1 MRSIVL
7 VLLSGLIASGL
18 GAAPLDM
25 KDDQGVRWICGGAGA
40 DERRALAALEP
51 QANLKLLLVTE
62 KRGGFLADV
71 EVSLFE
77 RGAGTAR
84 VAFRSDGPICLLKAP
99 AGTYRVQASFGGKQR
114 AAQVTLGADPQ
125 QLLRTVLAFPAEPWD
140 GVWASD
146 EEKAQARAP

>member
-1 MRSIVL
+1 MRSIVIA
-7 VLLSGLIASGL
+7 VLSGLIANGV

-25 KDDQGVRWICGGAGA
+25 KEAQGVRWICGGAGA
-40 DERRALAALEP
+40 DDRRELAALEP

-62 KRGGFLADV
+62 KRGGYLADV

-77 RGAGTAR
+77 RGAGAAR
-84 VAFRSDGPICLLKAP
+84 VAFKSDGPICLLKAP
-99 AGTYRVQASFGGKQR
+99 AGNYRVQASFGGRQR
-114 AAQVTLGADPQ
+114 AAQVMLSADPQ
-125 QLLRTVLAFPAEPWD
+125 KLLRTVLAFPAEPWD